1 MQGFI
6 QGVVGG
12 ALAPLEK
19 PLTQRM
25 KRCDLVPA
33 PFKNL
38 HIPDCPP
45 CMQILYEKLIYIHI
59 YMFICSEL
67 IEETGRPPGLIFGL
81 ARTSSSLGKKIH
93 TFDGIMTLL
102 SHF

>member
-1 MQGFI
+1 MYLFYCVGFTFNQVNI

-12 ALAPLEK
+12 ALAPPAPSSAPLEK

-38 HIPDCPP
+38 HIPDFPP
-45 CMQILYEKLIYIHI
+45 CMQILYE
-59 YMFICSEL
+59 
-67 IEETGRPPGLIFGL
+67 
-81 ARTSSSLGKKIH
+81 
-93 TFDGIMTLL
+93 TLNRDYRL
-102 SHF
+102 FVT

>member
-1 MQGFI
+1 MCFYIESQGFI

-33 PFKNL
+33 P
-38 HIPDCPP
+38 P
-45 CMQILYEKLIYIHI
+45 CLQILYETLKALWQ
-59 YMFICSEL
+59 
-67 IEETGRPPGLIFGL
+67 
-81 ARTSSSLGKKIH
+81 SLVKI
-93 TFDGIMTLL
+93 
-102 SHF
+102 

>member
-12 ALAPLEK
+12 ALAPPHAPSSAPLEK

-38 HIPDCPP
+38 HIPDCLP
-45 CMQILYEKLIYIHI
+45 CMQILYE
-59 YMFICSEL
+59 
-67 IEETGRPPGLIFGL
+67 
-81 ARTSSSLGKKIH
+81 
-93 TFDGIMTLL
+93 TLL
-102 SHF
+102 CIMEFHDT

>member
-1 MQGFI
+1 MKSNSLGIKIHSQGFI

-12 ALAPLEK
+12 ALVPRAPSSAPLEK

-45 CMQILYEKLIYIHI
+45 CMQILYETLTQLRIAGKVIII
-59 YMFICSEL
+59 EL
-67 IEETGRPPGLIFGL
+67 NKSYSKEKYRIRI
-81 ARTSSSLGKKIH
+81 KN
-93 TFDGIMTLL
+93 
-102 SHF
+102 